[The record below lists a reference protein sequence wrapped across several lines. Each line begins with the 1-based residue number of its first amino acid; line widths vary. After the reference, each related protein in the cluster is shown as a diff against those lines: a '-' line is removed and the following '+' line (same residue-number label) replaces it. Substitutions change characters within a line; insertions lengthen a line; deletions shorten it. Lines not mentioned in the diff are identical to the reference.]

1 MKRLLL
7 LLYMIIFIPLA
18 TSCWDSRE
26 VDKLAIVT
34 GMAIDKTEQG
44 NYLLTF
50 EVVDFMHS
58 TEGQTLKSELI
69 ESEGKTIFEAVRN
82 TLSKNAPKLYFGHT
96 TTVVF
101 SKSVAQE
108 GVLELLD
115 FFVRDPEPRLSID
128 LFVSMEETAGEIFRL
143 KPLTSEFNA
152 TEITDIMEDQKNLS
166 KALAVPAYK
175 FVNALSGNGVS
186 GMMTSLC
193 ATENNGEKTVKSCG
207 MAVFKKDRL
216 IGFIDEEDTFA
227 LCFVL
232 DEVKGGVL
240 VVDAGKREKMALEIM
255 NSTTDIKPSYENG
268 EPSVKVKVN
277 MKAALID
284 HSSERNFNDKKGRE
298 VLVKMSEEQLKNK
311 IEGIIRKVQEDFG
324 SDIFGFGD
332 SFYRDLP
339 KVWKEIEKEWDDI
352 FKDLKVTVETKV
364 KLTYTGLL
372 LEPIRMGD

>member
-26 VDKLAIVT
+26 VDKLSIVT

-44 NYLLTF
+44 KYLVTF
-50 EVVDFMHS
+50 EVADFIQS
-58 TEGQTLKSELI
+58 SEGQTIKSILI
-69 ESEGKTIFEAVRN
+69 ESEGESIFEAARN
-82 TLSKNAPKLYFGHT
+82 ALNINAPRLYFGHT
-96 TTVVF
+96 TVAIF
-101 SKSVAQE
+101 SKAVARE
-108 GVLELLD
+108 GMLKVLD
-115 FFVRDPEPRLSID
+115 FFLRDAEPRLSID
-128 LFVSMEETAGEIFRL
+128 LFISEEETAGEILRT
-143 KPLTSEFNA
+143 KPLTSEFVA
-152 TEITDIMEDQKNLS
+152 VEITDIMDEQKNLS

-352 FKDLKVTVETKV
+352 FKNLKVTVEPEI
-364 KLTYTGLL
+364 KLTHTGLL
-372 LEPIRMGD
+372 LEPIEIGD